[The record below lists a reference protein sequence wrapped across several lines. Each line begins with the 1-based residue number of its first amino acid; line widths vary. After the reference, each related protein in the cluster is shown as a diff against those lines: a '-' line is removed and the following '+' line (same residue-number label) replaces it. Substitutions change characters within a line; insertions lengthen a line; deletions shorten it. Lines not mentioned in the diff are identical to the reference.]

1 MGSSSIK
8 LYKLKSEKSNKVQ
21 KHRQLRKIANL
32 LRYVEMCVVLV
43 LISRVSFQQL
53 PLALKISS
61 EYFRG
66 FTVSPRFVFLVGN
79 IIIITLFAQS
89 GHFSSHD
96 SAKRR
101 SAEDELYLEFLKNSS
116 MYQRV
121 QGFEQK
127 KLSIKMENNKKG
139 RRINDRCMV
148 KFSEKECEKSGD
160 GDKRMMLEEKQ
171 SIKTECCK
179 DMEVKEYRRCQS
191 EITMVRGVNSDDE
204 KEQKVLQRCESEN
217 DERKRRN
224 IEFDKQKMMEK
235 NSCLYPE
242 DGMSNDEFRQT
253 VEAFIARQQKL
264 RTNTIQSIYS

>member
-43 LISRVSFQQL
+43 LISRVSFEQL

-96 SAKRR
+96 SAKR
-101 SAEDELYLEFLKNSS
+101 SSEDELYLEFLKNSS
-116 MYQRV
+116 MYQRI

-127 KLSIKMENNKKG
+127 KLSIKMENNKKS
-139 RRINDRCMV
+139 RRINDGCMV
-148 KFSEKECEKSGD
+148 KFSEKECKKSD
-160 GDKRMMLEEKQ
+160 DDKKVKLEEKQ
-171 SIKTECCK
+171 GIKTECCK
-179 DMEVKEYRRCQS
+179 GMEVKEYRRCQS
-191 EITMVRGVNSDDE
+191 EITLVRGLNSDVE

-217 DERKRRN
+217 DERKKRN
-224 IEFDKQKMMEK
+224 IEFDKQKMMVK
-235 NSCLYPE
+235 NSSLYPE

-264 RTNTIQSIYS
+264 RTNAIQSFYS